1 MALTDGGRPAESR
14 RDFLRGFVKY
24 GFGLLAFLYGAAV
37 LRFLYPARVTRR
49 QLRYHPLLKEDD
61 IPRQGVKRVH
71 LAYHRGEK
79 TITMR
84 VFLVNTGAD
93 LFALSASCSHL
104 GCLVD
109 WSRHKEQF
117 ICPCHGGKYDM
128 RGNVIDGPPPLP
140 LSRMP
145 LKIEDGMVYT
155 GIKE

>member
-1 MALTDGGRPAESR
+1 MAVTDSSPPVDSR
-14 RDFLRGFVKY
+14 REFLRGFVKA
-24 GFGLLAFLYGAAV
+24 GFGLLALLYGATV
-37 LRFLYPARVTRR
+37 LRFLYPSQITRR
-49 QLRYHPLLKEDD
+49 QLLYYPLLKEDD
-61 IPRQGVKRVH
+61 IPRQGVRRVH
-71 LAYHRGEK
+71 LAYDKEEK

-93 LFALSASCSHL
+93 VFALSSSCTHL

-128 RGNVIDGPPPLP
+128 RGNVIAGPPPLP

-145 LKIEDGMVYT
+145 LKVEDGMVYI
-155 GIKE
+155 GVKA